1 MIYLSQVSQNRELHI
16 FAIEL
21 VVIMLYSISLMTLM
35 ILAAGTGLQ
44 VQVVA
49 SNSSSITKPPFYTKP
64 SPLTLSCEVKGNSSG
79 LYYNWTST
87 CLGSYFVSGKE
98 SDQVSTDSLE
108 LKDSGVHT
116 CTACDDSGNCDSDSI
131 PINVIGKFIVI
142 PLVMS

>member
-1 MIYLSQVSQNRELHI
+1 M
-16 FAIEL
+16 
-21 VVIMLYSISLMTLM
+21 MTLMTLI

-44 VQVVA
+44 VQVVT
-49 SNSSSITKPPFYTKP
+49 SNSSSITRPPFYTKS

-79 LYYNWTST
+79 LHYNWTSN
-87 CLGSYFVSGKE
+87 CLGGCFVSGKE

-131 PINVIGKFIVI
+131 PINVIGKFIIIPQVI
-142 PLVMS
+142 L